1 MGRVIWLGLS
11 AVIVLSLAAVALAS
25 ESGVF
30 SGLSGKYQASPSAA
44 PNVSGWRSAP
54 EDPQTV
60 YVSIIAP
67 NARLK
72 EAVESALDNVTR
84 SHGLRPV
91 HVSEPIADHDLK
103 GRIVIVYLPVD
114 FWSDGLL
121 RSEYGVSGVLYYSYP
136 GDAKTFA
143 ELMLS
148 RNVPEETSETIKELA
163 RELSSSS
170 VRRLREERVLNQSVS
185 VAYWWNLRA
194 VVGKLRKG
202 DPYGMI
208 AREIAAQLNEFLGD
222 P

>member
-1 MGRVIWLGLS
+1 MGRVILTLGLS
-11 AVIVLSLAAVALAS
+11 VVMVLSLVAVALAS

-30 SGLSGKYQASPSAA
+30 SDLSREHQYSSSTPSG
-44 PNVSGWRSAP
+44 SGWRSAP

-67 NARLK
+67 NVRLK
-72 EAVESALDNVTR
+72 GAIESALDNVTR
-84 SHGLRPV
+84 SHGLKPV
-91 HVSEPIADHDLK
+91 YVSEPIADYNLK
-103 GRIVIVYLPVD
+103 GRVVIVYLPVD
-114 FWSDGLL
+114 FWRDGLL

-163 RELSSSS
+163 RELSSLS

-208 AREIAAQLNEFLGD
+208 AREIAAQLNEFLGG

>member
-1 MGRVIWLGLS
+1 MGRVLWLGLS

-30 SGLSGKYQASPSAA
+30 SDLSGKYQGSPSAA

-60 YVSIIAP
+60 YISITAP

-72 EAVESALDNVTR
+72 EAIESALDNVTR
-84 SHGLRPV
+84 SRGLKPV
-91 HVSEPIADHDLK
+91 YVNGPIADCDLK
-103 GRIVIVYLPVD
+103 GRIVIVYLPMD

-121 RSEYGVSGVLYYSYP
+121 RREYGVSGVLYYSYP
-136 GDAKTFA
+136 GDAKTFV

-148 RNVPEETSETIKELA
+148 RNVSEETSETIKKLA
-163 RELSSSS
+163 LELSSSS
-170 VRRLREERVLNQSVS
+170 VRRLKEERILSQSAS
-185 VAYWWNLRA
+185 VAYWWKLRA
-194 VVGKLRKG
+194 VVGKLRRG
-202 DPYGMI
+202 DPYKMI
-208 AREIAAQLNEFLGD
+208 AQEIGAQLSEFLEG